1 MSICMYMWVGA
12 EMDVHIFLESNEPSQ
27 GWLNLCISSSTY
39 KMWCFGM
46 RFVFLFE
53 TKQNICMANFAIKSF
68 ALWCKH
74 LSWIHPRLVFPVRAP
89 QIAHSPSQLI
99 QTPAGSNFEGTLPAP
114 FCHGDINLLSWWW
127 TQSLASLLTHFLSY
141 HLLAEW
147 SVPHAGRGLPE
158 ETNVKT
164 KKVKERTTTC
174 IREAEKK
181 GDAGFY
187 SKVTFS
193 ITVAQDGMRLNGIRA
208 HGRCINI

>member
-1 MSICMYMWVGA
+1 
-12 EMDVHIFLESNEPSQ
+12 
-27 GWLNLCISSSTY
+27 
-39 KMWCFGM
+39 M

-53 TKQNICMANFAIKSF
+53 TKQNIWIAKFAIKSF

-147 SVPHAGRGLPE
+147 SVPHAGRGWPE
-158 ETNVKT
+158 ETNGKP
-164 KKVKERTTTC
+164 KKWKKEQPRASE
-174 IREAEKK
+174 RPKK